1 MLSLNINY
9 NVHRSTISHLWQRYL
24 QTETSNDRL
33 QTGRPR
39 ISTVKLNQY
48 ILCVLTIKA
57 TGQFRQHRLLQAYTA
72 LAEYPHKQCG
82 SAFEK
87 LGCESD
93 DLILVLFRKTR
104 SACTGRMELDSK
116 KMVKNLV

>member
-1 MLSLNINY
+1 MLSLSINY

-24 QTETSNDRL
+24 QTETSNVMPQNSRL
-33 QTGRPR
+33 R
-39 ISTVKLNQY
+39 ISTVKLNLY
-48 ILCVLTIKA
+48 ILSVFTIKA

-72 LAEYPHKQCG
+72 LGEYPHKQCG

-93 DLILVLFRKTR
+93 DLILVSFWENKI
-104 SACTGRMELDSK
+104 RMHGSDRIGL
-116 KMVKNLV
+116 